1 MLYILLCSV
10 VLLIVVI
17 GTVARATLAL
27 VSPSPGQ
34 RLQQMVLVLVSYA
47 VGMAY
52 CAPLLYLFFG
62 PDGAPGKTLGVDNAR
77 LTVYLLFA
85 ASVTLLFYIPLLW
98 KIAAKS
104 RGFWPMGQLTL
115 VALACFVGG
124 KSAYDHLTFFN
135 NDQAGWADIALMKE
149 IGEITDM
156 PGCTSPVAFVR
167 FQSSGPFEYR
177 CPGLIVFNR
186 LSSQPFGPWP
196 HNDSGSSQQL
206 ADVILK
212 IKNEAKVPDEFPEKP
227 AHQ

>member
-17 GTVARATLAL
+17 GTVARATLGAL
-27 VSPSPGQ
+27 SAKQGQ
-34 RLQQMVLVLVSYA
+34 RLYQPLLVLASYA

-52 CAPLLYLFFG
+52 CAPLLYTFFG
-62 PDGAPGKTLGVDNAR
+62 PDGTPGETLGIDSGR
-77 LTVYLLFA
+77 LTVYLLL
-85 ASVTLLFYIPLLW
+85 ASSVALLFYIPSLW
-98 KIAAKS
+98 KGAADSK
-104 RGFWPMGQLTL
+104 RFWPMGQLTL

-135 NDQAGWADIALMKE
+135 NDQAGWADVALMKE

-167 FQSSGPFEYR
+167 FQSAGPFEYR

-196 HNDSGSSQQL
+196 HNDTGSSQQL

-212 IKNEAKVPDEFPEKP
+212 IKSEAKVAEDFAEGP
-227 AHQ
+227 ARL

>member
-27 VSPSPGQ
+27 VSPGPGQ
-34 RLQQMVLVLVSYA
+34 RLRQMVLVLASYA

-62 PDGAPGKTLGVDNAR
+62 PDGAPGETLGVDTAR
-77 LTVYLLFA
+77 LTVYLLLA
-85 ASVTLLFYIPLLW
+85 ASVALLFYIPSLW
-98 KIAAKS
+98 KRAADSK
-104 RGFWPMGQLTL
+104 GFWPMGQLTL

-135 NDQAGWADIALMKE
+135 NDQAGWADVALMKE

-167 FQSSGPFEYR
+167 FQSTGPFEYR

-196 HNDSGSSQQL
+196 HNDNGSSQQL

-212 IKNEAKVPDEFPEKP
+212 IKSEAKVADDFSEEP
-227 AHQ
+227 APL